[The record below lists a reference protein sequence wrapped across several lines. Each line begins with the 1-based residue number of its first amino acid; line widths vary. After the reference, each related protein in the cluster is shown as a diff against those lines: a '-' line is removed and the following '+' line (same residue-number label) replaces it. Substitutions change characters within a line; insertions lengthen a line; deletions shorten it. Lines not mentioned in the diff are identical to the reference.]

1 MIAEVLVVKAS
12 DIAKLLSKPP
22 EGDEVSVKFG
32 RIFEEEYSLANHLY
46 LSAWNTKKIPRLF
59 ARKVA
64 ARLKAEGIYRRELVL
79 KAYRAYSALLN
90 AGVVGEKP
98 LTQFRELADSLFI
111 AAQPD
116 AYDEGSDTYYEF
128 KLYPINDYARTQT
141 KVFAWVLQR
150 PVVLVG
156 LRELPGGYFKAEKEI
171 VVPPSTLGVDPGE
184 LRKIATPEEFCADL
198 GIPVHMYL
206 RHPHRYS
213 FKEDEYDEDVNL
225 FL

>member
-116 AYDEGSDTYYEF
+116 VYNKGSDTYYEF
-128 KLYPINDYARTQT
+128 KLYPINDYARTQV
-141 KVFAWVLQR
+141 KVFRVDPTATGSVSGAQGTARRILQS
-150 PVVLVG
+150 
-156 LRELPGGYFKAEKEI
+156 REGDCSAAKHPRRGPRGAEENRDPGGVLRRPRHPSAH
-171 VVPPSTLGVDPGE
+171 VP
-184 LRKIATPEEFCADL
+184 ATPAQIL
-198 GIPVHMYL
+198 L
-206 RHPHRYS
+206 
-213 FKEDEYDEDVNL
+213 
-225 FL
+225 